1 MRRPL
6 AICCK
11 ISALGRRSPRS
22 TWLRY
27 GLEMPAADASWR
39 SEIFACSRCWRMYSP
54 MELTLT
60 GLTFSVNHIVLAI
73 ASGEQA
79 RGERSDLH
87 DQRFSRLPA
96 MDPAS
101 TKPAAACGFCPV
113 LASCPACVPETPE

>member
-1 MRRPL
+1 MRKPL

-27 GLEMPAADASWR
+27 GLEIPAAEASWR

-60 GLTFSVNHIVLAI
+60 GLTLPVNHRVLAI
-73 ASGEQA
+73 ASGQLAPPQGRPPGAWPEAQDRA
-79 RGERSDLH
+79 DVPDR
-87 DQRFSRLPA
+87 
-96 MDPAS
+96 
-101 TKPAAACGFCPV
+101 PAA
-113 LASCPACVPETPE
+113 